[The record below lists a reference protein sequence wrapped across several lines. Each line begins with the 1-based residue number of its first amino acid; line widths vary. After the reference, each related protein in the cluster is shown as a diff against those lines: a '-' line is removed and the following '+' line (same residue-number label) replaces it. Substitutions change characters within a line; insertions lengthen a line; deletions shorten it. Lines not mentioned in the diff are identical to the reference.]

1 MLFISYDYTRDLTL
15 LTHSF
20 PTRRSSDLCP
30 ALSLFE
36 ATDSAA
42 VGLLSAHITGRISGA
57 GHEAGVWV
65 FESEA
70 DFVAAFVAAC
80 VDGRKTAAPEWR
92 ALRSFAGPEPLESAV
107 ILADARNLDLV
118 EILKCLSDPIKRPR
132 LFLETPARIA
142 AGILARIC
150 PEETSAGPEA
160 EVLAAAAE
168 SVIAAADRP
177 LPSPPAPL
185 PAIRET
191 GKTPWKEKDY

>member
-42 VGLLSAHITGRISGA
+42 VGLLSAHIAGRISGA

-107 ILADARNLDLV
+107 IRSEEHTSELQSLMRISYAV
-118 EILKCLSDPIKRPR
+118 FCLKKKNGDPHCYYYK
-132 LFLETPARIA
+132 F
-142 AGILARIC
+142 
-150 PEETSAGPEA
+150 
-160 EVLAAAAE
+160 V
-168 SVIAAADRP
+168 
-177 LPSPPAPL
+177 
-185 PAIRET
+185 
-191 GKTPWKEKDY
+191 GKHCVM

>member
-42 VGLLSAHITGRISGA
+42 VGLLSAHIAGRISGA

-107 ILADARNLDLV
+107 ILAAARNPALV
-118 EILKCLSDPIKRPR
+118 EILKCLSEQGRS
-132 LFLETPARIA
+132 
-142 AGILARIC
+142 
-150 PEETSAGPEA
+150 EEHTSE
-160 EVLAAAAE
+160 
-168 SVIAAADRP
+168 
-177 LPSPPAPL
+177 
-185 PAIRET
+185 
-191 GKTPWKEKDY
+191 